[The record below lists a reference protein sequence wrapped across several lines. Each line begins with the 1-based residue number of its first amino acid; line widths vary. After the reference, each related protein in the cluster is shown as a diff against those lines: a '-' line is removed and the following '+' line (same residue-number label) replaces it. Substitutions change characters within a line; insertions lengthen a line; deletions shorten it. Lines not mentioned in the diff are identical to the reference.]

1 MRNKI
6 NIFRNFIVVAFVA
19 SFIIAYFLFLINLYI
34 IPNNY
39 ELPIVSLIGFAI
51 IIIGIFYFFINLSH
65 GNESNETL
73 FNFKILNENSI
84 KIILMSLMVIT
95 FFIPPIS
102 FSDAMINWEHIGFF
116 NHFRAI
122 IFLIGGAFLP
132 GSCIFKIL
140 LPNSTLHEKFHVEP
154 FLLKITIYPLLSF
167 TFLGCYTFI
176 LDQIGLLREF
186 FAIVLFIT
194 IVLLFVFDFLIQKL
208 RDNDEIKLNTT
219 ELKLSKYT
227 SLIIFLALGIIIIA
241 LGIFFT
247 SEYGMPGDSWRGI
260 EYAYYI
266 GRQKT
271 IYLAKFYGS
280 YTVYWGYI
288 SFSLSTLCG
297 IPYFNVYAI
306 LFLFLYLIITSIYLL
321 MKALL
326 HRFKEIYAVLSTIF
340 IITFSNLFYIVNS
353 SLGGVGATFV
363 GAGIFSFYFR
373 SYAFFSLLLSIAL
386 FIIIVKPSNVLKN
399 KPNFKTERFIVTFFA
414 ALFLLQSYMTYFFPA
429 IAGISLTFIY
439 CIFSNKKS
447 QDFKLFLKFLLI
459 FILLFISIDVLSGF
473 FFSWIPSLFLSGFL
487 DITLLTQQKFLF
499 LNAIFIYLFLLVF
512 FVLNFLV
519 YRIYIKVFLK
529 NKKRDS
535 KFKINSKTTF
545 KVIIFIFSEFLI
557 IEILHI
563 IVIKIMEPFLVINKN
578 FFTFYLD
585 LIFAGIGLIG
595 ILGIYLS
602 YFCFKKNRQLFYVLF
617 SWCLFTI
624 GIASILI
631 FRRWIQYPFTPV
643 TEIPSNE
650 SFYMMYWYS
659 RNWYYLIIPL
669 SIFSSIGLIKL
680 IKRLK
685 SKRLIKDLNKTKK
698 LIPYLIFISS
708 LIFLSFSNT
717 LIAGLK
723 IYNRGIYDRDF
734 HVKDEEAQMFG
745 WVTENIPRDSK
756 ILIDRYQMY
765 HLRDMGPFNIYFI
778 ELEIKEACDNFY
790 YGCQYGWEITYEF
803 DLNCS
808 IEYVEELDGHESILN
823 FNAQN
828 NNGSASVDIKFNS
841 AREYGSIEFFI
852 RTTNKS
858 KLFEIDFSSS
868 ENTTGISFSINSNAF
883 CYYNGSSFNKIL
895 DIENDT
901 WYPLKFDFECTNGNY
916 TGLSQYNWKT
926 TINGTDYGEFK
937 FLNNLS
943 QVENMKL
950 ASGLN
955 DYGWNT
961 SLDAFN
967 FSWEPFYNIDNC
979 ILNLPLVINHLK
991 TNNIQYFI
999 LDLNNSEL
1007 YRDLISTFYKRKLYE
1022 YRDLAIYTSHY

>member
-132 GSCIFKIL
+132 GACIFKIL

-167 TFLGCYTFI
+167 TFLGGYTFI
-176 LDQIGLLREF
+176 LDRFGLLREF

-194 IVLLFVFDFLIQKL
+194 IILLFVFDFLIQKL

-227 SLIIFLALGIIIIA
+227 SLIIFIAIGIIIVAI
-241 LGIFFT
+241 GIFF
-247 SEYGMPGDSWRGI
+247 SFKYVMPIDNWRGI

-266 GRQKT
+266 GRPDT
-271 IYLAKFYGS
+271 THWDLFRM
-280 YTVYWGYI
+280 YTTYWGYI

-297 IPYFNVYAI
+297 IPYFNIYAI
-306 LFLFLYLIITSIYLL
+306 LFPFLYLFITSIYLL
-321 MKALL
+321 TKALL
-326 HRFKEIYAVLSTIF
+326 YNFKEIYAVLSTIF
-340 IITFSNLFYIVNS
+340 IVIFSNLFYIINLS
-353 SLGGVGATFV
+353 IGHIEATFI
-363 GAGIFSFYFR
+363 GAGIFYFNFR
-373 SYAFFSLLLSIAL
+373 SYAYFSLFLSMAL
-386 FIIIVKPSNVLKN
+386 FIIIARTSNVLET
-399 KPNFKTERFIVTFFA
+399 KPNFKTERLLITFFA
-414 ALFLLQSYMTYFFPA
+414 ALFLLQSYMTYFLPT

-439 CIFSNKKS
+439 CIFSKKKS
-447 QDFKLFLKFLLI
+447 QDFKLFLNFLLI

-473 FFSWIPSLFLSGFL
+473 FFSWIPSVSLSGFL
-487 DITLLTQQKFLF
+487 GVTLLTQYKFLF
-499 LNAIFIYLFLLVF
+499 LNAIFIYIFFFGFFILSFLI
-512 FVLNFLV
+512 
-519 YRIYIKVFLK
+519 YRIYIKSFSK
-529 NKKRDS
+529 SRKRDL
-535 KFKINSKTTF
+535 KFKISSKFIF
-545 KVIIFIFSEFLI
+545 KFILFIFSEFLI

-563 IVIKIMEPFLVINKN
+563 IVIKIMEPFLIINKN

-585 LIFAGIGLIG
+585 LIFANIGLIG

-617 SWCLFTI
+617 SWFLFTI
-624 GIASILI
+624 GLASILI
-631 FRRWIQYPFTPV
+631 FRRWLQYPFTTV
-643 TEIPSNE
+643 SEIPSNE
-650 SFYMMYWYS
+650 YFYMMYWYT

-669 SIFSSIGLIKL
+669 SIFSSVGIIKL
-680 IKRLK
+680 IKNFK
-685 SKRLIKDLNKTKK
+685 SKGLVKNLNKTKK
-698 LIPYLIFISS
+698 LIPYLTFTSV

-717 LIAGLK
+717 LIAGLE
-723 IYNRGIYDRDF
+723 IYNRGLYDRDF
-734 HVKDEEAQMFG
+734 EIKDEEAQMFG
-745 WVTENIPRDSK
+745 WVTENIPRNSK

-765 HLRDMGPFNIYFI
+765 HLLDMGPFPIYFI

-790 YGCQYGWEITYEF
+790 YGCQYGWEITYEY
-803 DLNCS
+803 DSNCS
-808 IEYVEELDGHESILN
+808 VEFIEELDGHESILN
-823 FNAQN
+823 FNDQN

-841 AREYGSIEFFI
+841 AQEYGSIELFI

-901 WYPLKFDFECTNGNY
+901 WYPLKFDFECTDGNY
-916 TGLSQYNWKT
+916 TGLNQYHWKT
-926 TINGTDYGEFK
+926 TINGTEYGEFK
-937 FLNNLS
+937 YLNNLS

-955 DYGWNT
+955 EYGWNT

-967 FSWEPFYNIDNC
+967 FSWEPFFNVENC
-979 ILNLPLVINHLK
+979 IFNLPLVIDHLK

-1007 YRDLISTFYKRKLYE
+1007 YRDLISTFYKKKLYE
-1022 YRDLAIYTSHY
+1022 YGDLAIFTSQF